1 MVKTLLRSFPEFCSC
16 KKCEEADFDP
26 TDPAS
31 LPHWMG
37 ERETYTKIV
46 YMAVETYHMCQ
57 VNIAQYL
64 VGELTLI
71 TSAKKVLVFYPSSSA
86 LSCNSNGKKVSNETL
101 HWLV

>member
-71 TSAKKVLVFYPSSSA
+71 TSAKFSDFLTHSP
-86 LSCNSNGKKVSNETL
+86 LGRI
-101 HWLV
+101 WI